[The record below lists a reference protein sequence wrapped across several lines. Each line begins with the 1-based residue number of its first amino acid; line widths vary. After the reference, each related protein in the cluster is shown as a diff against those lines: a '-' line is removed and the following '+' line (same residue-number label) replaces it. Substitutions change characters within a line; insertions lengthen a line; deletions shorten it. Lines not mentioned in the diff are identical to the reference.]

1 MCFSELKSLIKNAF
15 LGATH
20 SREVIVTDNNYAY
33 LSLDWVEKKAYKGY
47 KNWLSIFDFGRG
59 INNSDWKD
67 NFDCED
73 LSNSFKIYL
82 RLLHAQANPNT
93 FSDKMK
99 GKKNENDSES
109 VLVGTIAFKNSPNS
123 AHSINV
129 FLDEGNQFRFFEPM
143 YGKFIKLTKEQRD
156 SIWYV
161 NF

>member
-1 MCFSELKSLIKNAF
+1 MIIKSKELKSLIKNAF

-73 LSNSFKIYL
+73 LSNSFKICPSRNL
-82 RLLHAQANPNT
+82 
-93 FSDKMK
+93 S
-99 GKKNENDSES
+99 
-109 VLVGTIAFKNSPNS
+109 
-123 AHSINV
+123 
-129 FLDEGNQFRFFEPM
+129 
-143 YGKFIKLTKEQRD
+143 
-156 SIWYV
+156 
-161 NF
+161 

>member
-1 MCFSELKSLIKNAF
+1 MTIKSQQLKTLIKDSF
-15 LGATH
+15 SGA
-20 SREVIVTDNNYAY
+20 REVIVTDNNYAY
-33 LSLDWVEKKAYKGY
+33 LDCEWVESEAYKGY

-59 INNSDWKD
+59 INNSDWKS

-93 FSDKMK
+93 FSDKAK
-99 GKKNENDSES
+99 GKTNESDSES
-109 VLVGTIAFKNSPNS
+109 ILAGTIAFKNSERS
-123 AHSINV
+123 AHSINILV
-129 FLDEGNQFRFFEPM
+129 DEDDSFKFFEPM
-143 YGKFIKLTKEQRD
+143 YGKFINLTKKEKE